1 MVSSSGKFYFKV
13 RMRGG
18 SFNLVLDSGDLTD
31 KISTVMQN
39 HKSRDRCDNMNE
51 YVQDYLTPVKAI
63 TRRYPQWTAHFQSC
77 TVL

>member
-1 MVSSSGKFYFKV
+1 M
-13 RMRGG
+13 
-18 SFNLVLDSGDLTD
+18 VLDSGDLTD

-39 HKSRDRCDNMNE
+39 HNSRDRRDNMNE
-51 YVQDYLTPVKAI
+51 YVQDYLTPVKAT